1 MENYC
6 KICKKNYSSIRTF
19 RNHNK
24 IFHPTEI
31 ITIERNDNK
40 LRRFSCEKCNK
51 NFTSKQNMQ
60 LHIMN
65 SCKKNQDNTPI
76 EKKLEE
82 LQHEISILKKES
94 RAKQQ
99 INNGTINNNNNNITI
114 TINKVGN
121 ENILDLNEKEIKVI
135 FDNKLESIFKFVE
148 LLNFNS
154 RLPSNHNF
162 CSTSLEGSYV
172 SYYNTDNS
180 SQQKDRKK
188 YFFEN
193 LLYKSI
199 FRMEQLYQKYKK
211 TTPLLFNK
219 EKQKQIEEDISTL
232 KAIRDRDMNDILLK
246 EMLKKL
252 NLLSY
257 NYRQTILNTWN
268 NCDTIGCKA
277 KTFEED
283 LEENDSDDIKEIDDL
298 FIKAEYN
305 NNEESDSE
313 KPVLELKNKKKELNV

>member
-1 MENYC
+1 M
-6 KICKKNYSSIRTF
+6 
-19 RNHNK
+19 
-24 IFHPTEI
+24 
-31 ITIERNDNK
+31 
-40 LRRFSCEKCNK
+40 
-51 NFTSKQNMQ
+51 
-60 LHIMN
+60 
-65 SCKKNQDNTPI
+65 
-76 EKKLEE
+76 
-82 LQHEISILKKES
+82 
-94 RAKQQ
+94 
-99 INNGTINNNNNNITI
+99 
-114 TINKVGN
+114 GN

-135 FDNKLESIFKFVE
+135 FDNKLEGIFKFVE

-180 SQQKDRKK
+180 SQQKERKK

-211 TTPLLFNK
+211 TTPSLFNK

-232 KAIRDRDMNDILLK
+232 KEIRDRDMNDILLK

-252 NLLSY
+252 NCGFAVLSY

-268 NCDTIGCKA
+268 NCDIIGCKGN
-277 KTFEED
+277 TFEED
-283 LEENDSDDIKEIDDL
+283 LEENESDNIKEIDDI
-298 FIKAEYN
+298 FYN
-305 NNEESDSE
+305 DNMSSDSE
-313 KPVLELKNKKKELNV
+313 FDKPVLEFKKNMTK

>member
-6 KICKKNYSSIRTF
+6 KICKKNYKSYKTF
-19 RNHNK
+19 WKHNTT
-24 IFHPTEI
+24 IHPTEI
-31 ITIERNDNK
+31 IMTEKNDNK
-40 LRRFSCEKCNK
+40 LRKYSCEKCNK
-51 NFTSKQNMQ
+51 KFTSKQNMQ

-65 SCKKNQDNTPI
+65 SCKKKEDTTNI
-76 EKKLEE
+76 LEKKIEE
-82 LQHEISILKKES
+82 LQQEMSRMKKVS
-94 RAKQQ
+94 QTKQQ
-99 INNGTINNNNNNITI
+99 INNGTINNITI

-121 ENILDLNEKEIKVI
+121 ENILDLNEKEIKLI
-135 FDNKLESIFKFVE
+135 FDNKLECILKFVE

-180 SQQKDRKK
+180 SQQKERKK

-193 LLYKSI
+193 LLYKSV
-199 FRMEQLYQKYKK
+199 FRMEQLYQKYKNK
-211 TTPLLFNK
+211 FNK
-219 EKQKQIEEDISTL
+219 EKQNQIEEDISTL
-232 KAIRDRDMNDILLK
+232 KEIRDRDMNDILLK

-268 NCDTIGCKA
+268 NCDIVGCTT

-283 LEENDSDDIKEIDDL
+283 LEESESDDIREIDDI

-305 NNEESDSE
+305 DNMSSDSDSE
-313 KPVLELKNKKKELNV
+313 KPVLELKKNKLIV

>member
-6 KICKKNYSSIRTF
+6 KICEKNYSSIRTF

-31 ITIERNDNK
+31 IMTERNDNK
-40 LRRFSCEKCNK
+40 LRKYSCEKCNK
-51 NFTSKQNMQ
+51 KFTSKQNMQ
-60 LHIMN
+60 LHSMN
-65 SCKKNQDNTPI
+65 SCKKNKDNLPI

-82 LQHEISILKKES
+82 LQQEISILKKES
-94 RAKQQ
+94 QVKQQ
-99 INNGTINNNNNNITI
+99 INNGTINNNNNNNNNITI
-114 TINKVGN
+114 TINKVGT
-121 ENILDLNEKEIKVI
+121 ENILDLNEKEIKLI
-135 FDNKLESIFKFVE
+135 FDNKLEGIFKFVE

-180 SQQKDRKK
+180 KQQKERKK

-193 LLYKSI
+193 LLYKSV
-199 FRMEQLYQKYKK
+199 FRMEQLYQKYKNK
-211 TTPLLFNK
+211 FNK
-219 EKQKQIEEDISTL
+219 EKQNQIEEDISTL
-232 KAIRDRDMNDILLK
+232 KEIRDRDMNDILLK

-268 NCDTIGCKA
+268 NCDTIGCTP

-283 LEENDSDDIKEIDDL
+283 LEESESDDIREIDDI

-305 NNEESDSE
+305 DIDSDSD
-313 KPVLELKNKKKELNV
+313 KPTLEFKNKMKV

>member
-6 KICKKNYSSIRTF
+6 KICNKNYKSYKTF
-19 RNHNK
+19 WKHNTT
-24 IFHPTEI
+24 IHSTEI
-31 ITIERNDNK
+31 IMIEKNDNK

-51 NFTSKQNMQ
+51 KFTSKQNMQ
-60 LHIMN
+60 LHSMN
-65 SCKKNQDNTPI
+65 SCKKNQDNIPI
-76 EKKLEE
+76 EKKIEE
-82 LQHEISILKKES
+82 LQYEISILKKDS
-94 RAKQQ
+94 QVKQQ
-99 INNGTINNNNNNITI
+99 INNGTINNNNITI

-121 ENILDLNEKEIKVI
+121 ENILDLNEKEIKLI
-135 FDNKLESIFKFVE
+135 FDNKLEGILKFVE

-180 SQQKDRKK
+180 SQQKERKK

-193 LLYKSI
+193 LLYKSV
-199 FRMEQLYQKYKK
+199 FRMEQLYQKYKNK
-211 TTPLLFNK
+211 FNK
-219 EKQKQIEEDISTL
+219 EKQNQIEEDISTL
-232 KAIRDRDMNDILLK
+232 KEIRDRDMNDILLK

-257 NYRQTILNTWN
+257 NYRQIILNTWN
-268 NCDTIGCKA
+268 NCDTIGCIP

-283 LEENDSDDIKEIDDL
+283 LEESESDDIRDIDDI

-305 NNEESDSE
+305 NNMSSDSESE
-313 KPVLELKNKKKELNV
+313 KPVLELKNKNKELNV

>member
-1 MENYC
+1 M
-6 KICKKNYSSIRTF
+6 
-19 RNHNK
+19 
-24 IFHPTEI
+24 TEK
-31 ITIERNDNK
+31 NDNK
-40 LRRFSCEKCNK
+40 MRNYSCEKCNK
-51 NFTSKQNMQ
+51 KFTSKQNMQ

-65 SCKKNQDNTPI
+65 SCKKNKDTIPI

-94 RAKQQ
+94 HVKQQ

-121 ENILDLNEKEIKVI
+121 ENILELNEKEIKLI
-135 FDNKLESIFKFVE
+135 FDNKLECILKFVE

-180 SQQKDRKK
+180 SQQKERKK

-193 LLYKSI
+193 LLYKSV

-219 EKQKQIEEDISTL
+219 EKQNQIEEDISTL
-232 KAIRDRDMNDILLK
+232 KEIRDRDMNDILLK

-268 NCDTIGCKA
+268 NCDIVGCTT

-283 LEENDSDDIKEIDDL
+283 LEESESDDIREIDDI
-298 FIKAEYN
+298 FIKAECN
-305 NNEESDSE
+305 DNMSSDSDSE
-313 KPVLELKNKKKELNV
+313 KPVLELKKNKLIV

>member
-65 SCKKNQDNTPI
+65 SCKKNQYNTPI
-76 EKKLEE
+76 E
-82 LQHEISILKKES
+82 
-94 RAKQQ
+94 
-99 INNGTINNNNNNITI
+99 
-114 TINKVGN
+114 
-121 ENILDLNEKEIKVI
+121 
-135 FDNKLESIFKFVE
+135 
-148 LLNFNS
+148 
-154 RLPSNHNF
+154 
-162 CSTSLEGSYV
+162 
-172 SYYNTDNS
+172 
-180 SQQKDRKK
+180 KK

-193 LLYKSI
+193 LLYKSV

-219 EKQKQIEEDISTL
+219 AKQEQIEEDISTL

-283 LEENDSDDIKEIDDL
+283 LEESDSDDIKEIDDL
-298 FIKAEYN
+298 FIKADYDD
-305 NNEESDSE
+305 NEDSESD

>member
-6 KICKKNYSSIRTF
+6 KFCKKNYSSIRTF

-31 ITIERNDNK
+31 IMTEKNDNK
-40 LRRFSCEKCNK
+40 LRKYSCEKCNK
-51 NFTSKQNMQ
+51 KFTSKQNMQ

-65 SCKKNQDNTPI
+65 SCKKKEDTTNI
-76 EKKLEE
+76 LEKKIEE
-82 LQHEISILKKES
+82 LQQEMSIMKKVS
-94 RAKQQ
+94 QTKQQ
-99 INNGTINNNNNNITI
+99 INNGTINNITI

-121 ENILDLNEKEIKVI
+121 ENILDLNEKEIKLI
-135 FDNKLESIFKFVE
+135 FDNKLEGILKFVE

-180 SQQKDRKK
+180 SQQKERKK

-193 LLYKSI
+193 LLYKSV
-199 FRMEQLYQKYKK
+199 FRMEQLYQKYKNK
-211 TTPLLFNK
+211 FNK
-219 EKQKQIEEDISTL
+219 EKQNQIEEDISTL
-232 KAIRDRDMNDILLK
+232 KEIRDCDMNDILLK

-268 NCDTIGCKA
+268 NCDIVGCTT

-283 LEENDSDDIKEIDDL
+283 LEESESDDIREIDDI

-305 NNEESDSE
+305 DNEMSDSESE
-313 KPVLELKNKKKELNV
+313 KPVLQLKKKKDNINV

>member
-6 KICKKNYSSIRTF
+6 KICNKNYKSYKTF
-19 RNHNK
+19 WKHNTT
-24 IFHPTEI
+24 IHPTEI
-31 ITIERNDNK
+31 IMIEKNDNK
-40 LRRFSCEKCNK
+40 LRNYSCEKCNK
-51 NFTSKQNMQ
+51 KFTSKQNMQ
-60 LHIMN
+60 LHSIN
-65 SCKKNQDNTPI
+65 SCKKKEDTTNI
-76 EKKLEE
+76 LKKKIEE
-82 LQHEISILKKES
+82 LQQEMFIMKKES
-94 RAKQQ
+94 QVKQQ
-99 INNGTINNNNNNITI
+99 INNGTINNNITI

-219 EKQKQIEEDISTL
+219 SKQEQIEEDISTL

-283 LEENDSDDIKEIDDL
+283 LEESDSDDIKEIDDL
-298 FIKAEYN
+298 FIKAEYDD
-305 NNEESDSE
+305 NEDSESE
-313 KPVLELKNKKKELNV
+313 KPVLELKSKKKELNI